1 MSGLFYI
8 RHELCKHRLAKY
20 VDSVVL
26 MSSLQQRV
34 NQILSDA
41 VPDYASDDSE
51 ADVINSIYDM
61 LQKAEADLSAARTR
75 VDNLKWKL
83 AKAQEY
89 KT

>member
-1 MSGLFYI
+1 MLSV
-8 RHELCKHRLAKY
+8 AKY

-34 NQILSDA
+34 NQLLSDA
-41 VPDYASDDSE
+41 VPDYAADDSE

-83 AKAQEY
+83 VKAQEY

>member
-1 MSGLFYI
+1 
-8 RHELCKHRLAKY
+8 
-20 VDSVVL
+20 

-61 LQKAEADLSAARTR
+61 LQKAEADLSAARTH
-75 VDNLKWKL
+75 VDDLKWKL